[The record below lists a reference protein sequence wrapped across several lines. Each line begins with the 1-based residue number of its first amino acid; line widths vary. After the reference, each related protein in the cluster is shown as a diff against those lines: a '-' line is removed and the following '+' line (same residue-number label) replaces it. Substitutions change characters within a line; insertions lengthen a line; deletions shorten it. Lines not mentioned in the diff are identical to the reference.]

1 VPRNRSGGLAAL
13 GSSVRRTPPRPFPAR
28 KSSPLKRRLVVGV
41 LAAISLALITGYFR
55 ESEGGPLHDAQ
66 SVAASAMHPFE
77 VGAERLARPFRDAY
91 GWTNDLFNARE
102 ENERLKAQI
111 ELLTSQAIQNSTA
124 ATELKRLEALLDYR
138 SSETFPGDYDAIGAT
153 VLADPPSRFEQWIVI
168 AVGSSDG
175 VRMNAPVLTD
185 EGLVGRVTKV
195 TRDQS
200 RVTLLTDKESAASA
214 YDIRT
219 EAHGVIRHGAG
230 SRDALILDR
239 VPKEERVQ
247 RNDVVVTSGRRFG
260 LLPSIYPRNIQI
272 GIVTSVGQTD
282 IDEHQQ
288 IQVEPFVDFSSL
300 DSVLVLIRKT
310 PEPPLP

>member
-1 VPRNRSGGLAAL
+1 MPRNRSGGLAAL
-13 GSSVRRTPPRPFPAR
+13 SSTVRRTPPRHFPAR
-28 KSSPLKRRLVVGV
+28 KPSPLKRRLVVGV
-41 LAAISLALITGYFR
+41 LAAVSLALITGYFR
-55 ESEGGPLHDAQ
+55 ESESGPLHDAQ
-66 SVAASAMHPFE
+66 SVASSAMHPFE
-77 VGAERLARPFRDAY
+77 VGAERIARPFRDAY
-91 GWTNDLFNARE
+91 GWLNDLFNARE
-102 ENERLKAQI
+102 ENERLQAQI

-138 SSETFPGDYDAIGAT
+138 GSDTFPGDYDAFGAA
-153 VLADPPSRFEQWIVI
+153 VIVDPPSRFEQWIVI
-168 AVGSSDG
+168 AAGSKDG
-175 VRMNAPVLTD
+175 VRENAPVITD

-195 TRDQS
+195 MRDQS

-219 EAHGVIRHGAG
+219 EAVGVIRHGAG
-230 SRDALILDR
+230 SGDALILDR
-239 VPKEERVQ
+239 VPKEERIQ

-260 LLPSIYPRNIQI
+260 LLPSIYPRNIPI

-300 DSVLVLIRKT
+300 DSVLVLVRKT
-310 PEPPLP
+310 PEPDLP

>member
-1 VPRNRSGGLAAL
+1 MPRNRSGGLAAL

-41 LAAISLALITGYFR
+41 LAAVSLALITGYFR
-55 ESEGGPLHDAQ
+55 ESEAGPLHDAQ

-77 VGAERLARPFRDAY
+77 VGAERIARPFRDAY

-138 SSETFPGDYDAIGAT
+138 GSETFPGDYDAIGAT

-175 VRMNAPVLTD
+175 VRMNAPVVTD
-185 EGLVGRVTKV
+185 EGLVGRVTRV

-200 RVTLLTDKESAASA
+200 RVTLLTGRESAASA

-219 EAHGVIRHGAG
+219 EANGVIRHGAG

-247 RNDVVVTSGRRFG
+247 REDVVVTSGRRFG
-260 LLPSIYPRNIQI
+260 LLPSIYPRNIPI

-300 DSVLVLIRKT
+300 DSVLVLVRKT
-310 PEPPLP
+310 PEPARP